1 MNEEQEKRES
11 RTTTTTTPFIQLGQV
26 DSDFALALSLQEQE
40 RAFTMLPTVESDRE
54 ENEEGT
60 ASEEEEEEEE
70 DDQNEDYF
78 DEDDAAFFL
87 SQDIDAELAFSEGE
101 DSNDYQMEEMEEDDV
116 DPDELSYEELI
127 ALGETVG
134 EENRGLSAEE
144 ISSCLSPYTRLPID
158 SKTTIDRCVICQV
171 EYEEGEKLVALPCEH
186 PYHSDCVSQWLLIK
200 KVCPICNTEVSISS
214 SNIAN

>member
-40 RAFTMLPTVESDRE
+40 RAFTMLPAVESDRE

-60 ASEEEEEEEE
+60 ASEEEEE